1 MISMKGKCSKPKPNQ
16 TKALD
21 EVEQPMA
28 MFDQLNLAQDKVVY
42 PINRKWSF
50 CNWSLQLIF
59 NRMRHL

>member
-50 CNWSLQLIF
+50 CNWSL
-59 NRMRHL
+59 